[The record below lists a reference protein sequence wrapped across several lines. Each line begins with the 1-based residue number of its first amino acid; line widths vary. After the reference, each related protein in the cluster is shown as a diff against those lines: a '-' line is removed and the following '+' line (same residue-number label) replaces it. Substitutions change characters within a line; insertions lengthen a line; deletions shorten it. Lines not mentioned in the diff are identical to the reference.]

1 MGNVIFLFGASC
13 SGKST
18 LGKALQNSLGSQ
30 WTYIDRDDLV
40 EQNLCTDSTAN
51 ATLEERIRSIKNKI
65 IIDAQIP
72 WREKRKGE
80 FYFMVL
86 PPLKVLL
93 ERDKIRT
100 IQLQRPKER
109 AHYAREYVIETY
121 NTLSIMEKKNFNR
134 YFDSSQE
141 SVQDEVNTIK
151 SIINYRPDF
160 YIKYFCIAITG
171 FAFSLFCAILVI
183 NITNKK
189 A

>member
-1 MGNVIFLFGASC
+1 MSSITNVLQLTWLYTIKDYVHIFGRLYVFF
-13 SGKST
+13 
-18 LGKALQNSLGSQ
+18 
-30 WTYIDRDDLV
+30 
-40 EQNLCTDSTAN
+40 DSTAN

-121 NTLSIMEKKNFNR
+121 NTLSIMEKKDFNC

-160 YIKYFCIAITG
+160 HIKYFSIAITG
-171 FAFSLFCAILVI
+171 FAFSLVCAIGCDW
-183 NITNKK
+183 
-189 A
+189 